1 MSFLRPASM
10 VMLHSQ
16 AVSTLSFRRSLIA
29 SSIAL
34 RLLVGSPCR
43 LSFNLSALSDCI
55 SMFGKCNQ
63 KGFVT
68 LKIEFDKTRSV
79 LQLKYSPCTLPP
91 CPAHAPTPT
100 NLGYSAPFAA
110 PIL

>member
-1 MSFLRPASM
+1 MHIREAQVFASRFDGHC
-10 VMLHSQ
+10 VAFS
-16 AVSTLSFRRSLIA
+16 AVSTLSLQRSLIA

-34 RLLVGSPCR
+34 RMLRGSPCR

-79 LQLKYSPCTLPP
+79 LQLK
-91 CPAHAPTPT
+91 
-100 NLGYSAPFAA
+100 
-110 PIL
+110 

>member
-1 MSFLRPASM
+1 MQAKLELKADLFQAYTCTYEKLRFLRPASM
-10 VMLHSQ
+10 AIALHSQ
-16 AVSTLSFRRSLIA
+16 AVSTLSLQRSLIA

-34 RLLVGSPCR
+34 RMLRGSPCR

-79 LQLKYSPCTLPP
+79 LQLK
-91 CPAHAPTPT
+91 
-100 NLGYSAPFAA
+100 
-110 PIL
+110 